1 MPEQIL
7 IGSLPKGLEILKGCK
22 KHVEMVFCIIIK
34 SSIYYM
40 WKRMEVFNED
50 MSETCYRVQ
59 NYTRLVEAYSS
70 CLWGQEQTYEQKSLT
85 SPHPSVI
92 CYFEHLELWGMW
104 MTPSL
109 LLSPFWSAV
118 VVPVRVPCLIQIE
131 LLILDWNTWNHLTVC
146 KQMTWLI

>member
-22 KHVEMVFCIIIK
+22 NHVEMVFCIIIK

-85 SPHPSVI
+85 FPHSSVI
-92 CYFEHLELWGMW
+92 CYFEHLEL
-104 MTPSL
+104 
-109 LLSPFWSAV
+109 LSPFWSAI
-118 VVPVRVPCLIQIE
+118 VVPVRGPMFNSNRTINIRLEYLKPFNCMQANDLA
-131 LLILDWNTWNHLTVC
+131 HLKIWPTV
-146 KQMTWLI
+146 T